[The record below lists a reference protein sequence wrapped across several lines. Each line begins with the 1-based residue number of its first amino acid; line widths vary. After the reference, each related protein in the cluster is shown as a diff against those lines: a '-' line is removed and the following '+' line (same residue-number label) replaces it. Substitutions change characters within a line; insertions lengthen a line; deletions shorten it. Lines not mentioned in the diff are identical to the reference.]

1 MGLVSIIMTCHN
13 GEQYVRQAID
23 SVISQTYPDWELIFY
38 DNSSTDKSAEIVKTY
53 KDLRIKYFKSD
64 VLVNL
69 GTIRKLSFDKC
80 HGSFISFLDVDDY
93 WLETKLEKQI
103 EKFKINKDTEVLYL
117 NYFEICNGIVNRKK
131 KELFNGFCQKNV
143 ISSYIK
149 GLPLTAWPTL
159 MIKKSAINKLEYS
172 FDCNLHI
179 CSDFDLIIRLSN
191 FCKFDF
197 VEDYLAFYRLH
208 DSNESKNR
216 KKEIRELA
224 YIIQKYKIDLKINFI
239 FQQNNFAD
247 KIVIKNYLYN
257 KTLYKFYKYKVEV
270 NNKIFLLLYFV
281 IKIMPTRI
289 LNIFYK

>member
-1 MGLVSIIMTCHN
+1 MTCHN
-13 GEQYVRQAID
+13 GGQYVRQAID
-23 SVISQTYPDWELIFY
+23 SVVSQTYPDWELIFY

-117 NYFEICNGIVNRKK
+117 NYFEICNGKVNRKK

-143 ISSYIK
+143 ISSYIQ
-149 GLPLTAWPTL
+149 GLPLTAWATL

-216 KKEIRELA
+216 KKEIKELA
-224 YIIQKYKIDLKINFI
+224 YIVQKYKKDQKINFI

-247 KIVIKNYLYN
+247 KIIIKNYLYN
-257 KTLYKFYKYKVEV
+257 KTLYKFYKNKVEV
-270 NNKIFLLLYFV
+270 NNKIFLLLYFF